1 MPVDSGGGMGSSMG
15 VLFVVGTPIGNLE
28 DMTPRGA
35 RVLGQ
40 VSLVAAE
47 DTRVSRR
54 LLAHLGIRVSLVSY
68 HEHNWRDRLP
78 GLLKALEAGDV
89 ALVCDAGMPA
99 VSDPGSELVSRAAA
113 GGFRVEAVPGASAL
127 TTALAV
133 SGLSADAFMFLGFLP
148 RRRKERR
155 ERLRAAVSLPL
166 TLVLFEA
173 PHRLRAALGDVLE
186 ELGDRE
192 VALCRELTKLYEE
205 VFRGTVSQALEHAQ
219 TPRGEYVLVIRGAA
233 RPVAPDDTSP
243 AIVEEARGRL
253 AVLRESG
260 VRAKEAVARVAEPLG
275 MPKNVVYRLWVEAG
289 RRRGV

>member
-1 MPVDSGGGMGSSMG
+1 MGSSMG
-15 VLFVVGTPIGNLE
+15 ALFVVGTPIGNLE

-47 DTRVSRR
+47 DTRVTRR
-54 LLAHLGIRVSLVSY
+54 LLAHLGIRVPLVSY

-78 GLLKALEAGDV
+78 ELLKALEAADV

-113 GGFRVEAVPGASAL
+113 EGYRVEVVPGPSAL
-127 TTALAV
+127 TAALAL
-133 SGLSADAFMFLGFLP
+133 SGLSADAFMFLGFPP
-148 RRRKERR
+148 RRGKDRR
-155 ERLRAAVSLPL
+155 GRLRAAASLPL

-173 PHRLRAALGDVLE
+173 PHRLRATLGDVLE

-192 VALCRELTKLYEE
+192 VALCRELTKLHEE

-219 TPRGEYVLVIRGAA
+219 TPRGEYVLVIEGAA
-233 RPVAPDDTSP
+233 AQAGPPDTPP
-243 AIVEEARGRL
+243 ATVEEARRRL
-253 AVLRESG
+253 AELRESG

-275 MPKNVVYRLWVEAG
+275 LPKNVVYRLWVEAG
-289 RRRGV
+289 RRPGG